1 MQTVYKVGSN
11 IQISTSMGKCAL
23 GGRCAHVQLDTD
35 R

>member
-1 MQTVYKVGSN
+1 MQTVYKVGSD

-23 GGRCAHVQLDTD
+23 GGRCARVQLDTD